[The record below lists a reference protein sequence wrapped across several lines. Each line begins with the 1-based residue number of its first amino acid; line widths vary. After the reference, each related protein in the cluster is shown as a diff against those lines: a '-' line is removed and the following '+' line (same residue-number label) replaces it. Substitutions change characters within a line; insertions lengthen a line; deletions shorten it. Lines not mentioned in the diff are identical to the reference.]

1 LLPLS
6 LEYSDIQKHE
16 DEHIQSCILP
26 LLSFRCA
33 TQFVTLREEYGLR
46 MFKNRVLRILF
57 GSSGK
62 VLIGDWRK
70 LQNEQLHKGKGK
82 GLPQQD

>member
-1 LLPLS
+1 MKINIYKTVFCLFFHLDMKLC
-6 LEYSDIQKHE
+6 H
-16 DEHIQSCILP
+16 
-26 LLSFRCA
+26 
-33 TQFVTLREEYGLR
+33 VREENGLR

-70 LQNEQLHKGKGK
+70 LKMSNFILWTFHQMLR
-82 GLPQQD
+82 